1 MKSILAVLGIV
12 GAGLFASTS
21 SASAACGTVT
31 ITEMNWSS
39 AAVVTAVSSFLMEQ
53 GYGCTVK
60 KVPTSTVPALTSLAE
75 TGQPD
80 ILTEV
85 WPGVA
90 DVYYKLEKEG
100 KIVKVANVLSDGG
113 VDAWWIPDY
122 LAEQHPELKTI
133 DGILANPK
141 LVGGRFNNC
150 PVGTGCRTS
159 SDNLA
164 KAFEREKHGIEI
176 FNHGSLETLAASIAS
191 AYEAKAPWFGYYWA
205 PTSVLGKY
213 KMVAVDM
220 GPVDAEKAKCNATAD
235 CATPSKTGWPKAT
248 VLTTMAKPFYD
259 KNPELVALMSKV
271 TFSNEVMNALLSWQE
286 ENKASADETAVHFL
300 TTYKDVWPNWLSDD
314 AKTKIAAIIN

>member
-1 MKSILAVLGIV
+1 MKSLLAAIGMI
-12 GAGLFASTS
+12 GASFLAGASP
-21 SASAACGTVT
+21 ASAACGTVT
-31 ITEMNWSS
+31 ITEMNWAS

-90 DVYYKLEKEG
+90 DIYYKLEKEG
-100 KIVKVANVLSDGG
+100 KIVKVGDVLTDGG
-113 VDAWWIPDY
+113 IDAWWIPDY
-122 LAEQHPELKTI
+122 LAAAHPELKTL

-150 PVGTGCRTS
+150 PVGTGCRHS
-159 SDNLA
+159 NDNLV
-164 KAFEREKHGIEI
+164 KAFELEKHGIEI
-176 FNHGSLETLAASIAS
+176 FNHGSLETLATSIAS
-191 AYEAKAPWFGYYWA
+191 AYAAKEPWFGYYWA

-213 KMVAVDM
+213 KMVQVDM
-220 GPVDAEKAKCNATAD
+220 GPVDKDKAKCNATAD
-235 CATPSKTGWPKAT
+235 CATPGKTGWPKAT
-248 VLTTMAKPFYD
+248 VMTTMSKDFHD

-271 TFSNEVMNALLSWQE
+271 SFNNDTMNELLAWQE
-286 ENKASADETAVHFL
+286 ENKATADETAVHFL
-300 TTYKDVWPNWLSDD
+300 TKYKDVWPNWLSED
-314 AKTKIAAIIN
+314 AKAKVTAVVQ

>member
-1 MKSILAVLGIV
+1 MRTIFAAIGII
-12 GAGLFASTS
+12 GAGLLSGTAP
-21 SASAACGTVT
+21 ASAACGTVT
-31 ITEMNWSS
+31 ITEMNWAS

-53 GYGCTVK
+53 GYGCKVV

-75 TGQPD
+75 TGRPD
-80 ILTEV
+80 ILTEI

-100 KIVKVANVLSDGG
+100 KLVKVGDVLSDGG

-122 LAEQHPELKTI
+122 LAEAHPELKTI
-133 DGILANPK
+133 DGILAHPE

-159 SDNLA
+159 NDNLV
-164 KAFEREKHGIEI
+164 KAFDLEKHGVQV

-191 AYEAKAPWFGYYWA
+191 AYTAKQPWFGYYWA

-213 KMVAVDM
+213 HMVEVDL
-220 GPVDAEKAKCNATAD
+220 GPVDKEKAKCNATAD
-235 CATPSKTGWPKAT
+235 CPTPAKTGWPKAT
-248 VLTTMAKPFYD
+248 VLTAMSKPFYD
-259 KNPELVALMSKV
+259 KNPDLAALMSKV
-271 TFSNEVMNALLSWQE
+271 SFPNSVMNQLLAWQD

-300 TTYKDVWPNWLSDD
+300 TTYKDVWPNWLSAD
-314 AKTKIAAIIN
+314 AKTKISAIVK

>member
-1 MKSILAVLGIV
+1 MKSMFAALGFIGASLLA
-12 GAGLFASTS
+12 
-21 SASAACGTVT
+21 SASPANAACGTVT
-31 ITEMNWSS
+31 ITEMNWAS
-39 AAVVTAVSSFLMEQ
+39 AAVITAVSSFLMEQ

-90 DVYYKLEKEG
+90 DIYYKLEKEG
-100 KIVKVANVLSDGG
+100 KIVKVADVLSDGG
-113 VDAWWIPDY
+113 EDGWWIPDY
-122 LAEQHPELKTI
+122 LAEAHPELKTI
-133 DGILANPK
+133 DGILKNPK
-141 LVGGRFNNC
+141 LVGRFNNC

-159 SDNLA
+159 NDNLI
-164 KAFEREKHGIEI
+164 KAFELEKNGVEI

-191 AYEAKAPWFGYYWA
+191 AYSSKQPWFGYYWA

-220 GPVDAEKAKCNATAD
+220 GPVDVAKAKCNATAD
-235 CATPSKTGWPKAT
+235 CATPGKTGWPKAT
-248 VLTTMAKPFYD
+248 VLTTMSKPFYD

-271 TFSNEVMNALLSWQE
+271 RFSNEVMSKLLAWQDD
-286 ENKASADETAVHFL
+286 NKGTAEETAVHFL
-300 TTYKDVWPNWLSDD
+300 TTYKDVWPNWLSDE
-314 AKTKIAAIIN
+314 AKAKLASIIK

>member
-1 MKSILAVLGIV
+1 MKSLLAAVGIV
-12 GAGLFASTS
+12 SAGFLANAS

-31 ITEMNWSS
+31 ITEMNWASS
-39 AAVVTAVSSFLMEQ
+39 AVITAVSSFLMEQ

-100 KIVKVANVLSDGG
+100 KIIKVADVLTDGG

-122 LAEQHPELKTI
+122 LAEAHPELKTI
-133 DGILANPK
+133 DGVLKNPK
-141 LVGGRFNNC
+141 LVGKFNNC
-150 PVGTGCRTS
+150 PVGWGCRTS
-159 SDNLA
+159 SDNLI
-164 KAFEREKHGIEI
+164 KAFELEKNGIEI
-176 FNHGSLETLAASIAS
+176 FNHGSGETLAASIAA
-191 AYEAKAPWFGYYWA
+191 AYTAKEPWFGYYWA
-205 PTSVLGKY
+205 PTGVLGKY
-213 KMVAVDM
+213 KMVPIDM
-220 GPVDAEKAKCNATAD
+220 GPVDVEKAKCNATVD

-271 TFSNEVMNALLSWQE
+271 SFTNAVMNELLAWQE
-286 ENKASADETAVHFL
+286 DNKATADETAVYFL
-300 TTYKDVWPNWLSDD
+300 TNHKDIWQAWLSDD
-314 AKTKIAAIIN
+314 AKGKIAAIIK

>member
-1 MKSILAVLGIV
+1 MKSILAATGLLG
-12 GAGLFASTS
+12 ASLL
-21 SASAACGTVT
+21 ASVTNANAACGNVT

-100 KIVKVANVLSDGG
+100 KIVKVGDVLSDGG
-113 VDAWWIPDY
+113 EDGWWIPQY
-122 LAEQHPELKTI
+122 LADAHPELKTL

-141 LVGGRFNNC
+141 LVGGKFNNC
-150 PVGTGCRTS
+150 PVGWGCRTS
-159 SDNLA
+159 DDNLI
-164 KAFEREKHGIEI
+164 KAFELEKHGIEI
-176 FNHGSLETLAASIAS
+176 FNHGSGETLAASIAS
-191 AYEAKAPWFGYYWA
+191 ANTAKEPWFGYYWA

-213 KMVAVDM
+213 KMFKVDM
-220 GPVDAEKAKCNATAD
+220 GPIDKDKAKCNATAD
-235 CATPSKTGWPKAT
+235 CATPGKTGWPSAT
-248 VLTTMAKPFYD
+248 VLTTMGKSFYD

-271 TFSNEVMNALLSWQE
+271 SFKNSQMNELLAWQE
-286 ENKASADETAVHFL
+286 DNKATADETAVHFL
-300 TTYKDVWPNWLSDD
+300 TTYKDVWPSWLSEE
-314 AKTKIAAIIN
+314 AKTKISAIVK